1 MWQCAIPVVAAV
13 LLCDGEGP
21 MLVALGLAVLALVQS
36 VSRRRSAPPTFYG
49 PETYAS
55 ARAAQAHA
63 EASAEAETPD
73 RIKNPRKVGEEES
86 GTTSS
91 TGEEGIGNPPPRSH
105 IDGFQRVQSKESRQR
120 LLMRLRDELEATRAL
135 RQNEQ
140 K

>member
-36 VSRRRSAPPTFYG
+36 VSRRRNSAPPTFYG

-63 EASAEAETPD
+63 EEETSD
-73 RIKNPRKVGEEES
+73 RTRNPRKVWDEDS
-86 GTTSS
+86 GTTPS
-91 TGEEGIGNPPPRSH
+91 TGGEEGTANPPPRSH
-105 IDGFQRVQSKESRQR
+105 IGGFQRVQSNESRQR